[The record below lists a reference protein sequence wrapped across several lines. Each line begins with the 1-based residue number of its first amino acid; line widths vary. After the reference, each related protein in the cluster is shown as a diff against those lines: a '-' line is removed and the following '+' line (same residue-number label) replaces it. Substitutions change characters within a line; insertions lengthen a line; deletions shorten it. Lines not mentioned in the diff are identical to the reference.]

1 MKLYTSTSCTGVKV
15 VTITEEDTAILEK
28 LQEDAELTEADTIC
42 GLHLLEI
49 VASAQNRDST
59 VVR

>member
-1 MKLYTSTSCTGVKV
+1 MKV